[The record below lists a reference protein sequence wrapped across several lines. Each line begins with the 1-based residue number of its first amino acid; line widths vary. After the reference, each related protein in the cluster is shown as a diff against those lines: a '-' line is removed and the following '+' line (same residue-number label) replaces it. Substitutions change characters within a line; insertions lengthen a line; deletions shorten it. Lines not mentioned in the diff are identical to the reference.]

1 MQLHP
6 WEAETRSKSA
16 GICCKPHPPQPH
28 SAAWPGGQAPAYQS
42 PWSPAPPPRDCQQ
55 SGSESQGLRVCSPP
69 YSEHPE
75 TLRPR
80 ERKGTPGIVWARPAP
95 PSPTVAHFPVQE
107 NSAHPL
113 PRSAS
118 ARGLDFASYGFQK
131 SSLSSPVL
139 RLTMQCWI
147 YAARC

>member
-16 GICCKPHPPQPH
+16 GICCKPHSPQPR
-28 SAAWPGGQAPAYQS
+28 SAAWPGAKLQPISHPGVQRRHQGTVSSLAQS
-42 PWSPAPPPRDCQQ
+42 LRA
-55 SGSESQGLRVCSPP
+55 SECAVHLTVSTR
-69 YSEHPE
+69 
-75 TLRPR
+75 RPR